1 MSPVAYTNPPLRTDF
16 YLFLLYTISFICS
29 AFGGVTATLMSSY
42 LPVVLLDLKI
52 DAESLEVV
60 SAVINSVY
68 LFGMLT
74 GGLLLGFVSD
84 RLGRKPA
91 LIISTL
97 LIGLFTMLTSFA
109 EGWQILAVFRFLSGA
124 GVGGVLVS
132 STILIAE
139 EWPERSRN
147 IMLGILSIT
156 IPVGIFAAGFIT
168 YTIESWRTGFLV
180 GILPLL
186 LAGLTQVAILESHQ
200 WKKSEPQKNSETRTS
215 IFNSDILYD
224 LVIGCV
230 IYGSM
235 LIGLWAIFLWLP
247 TWVQTMVQNSDGQKE
262 RGLSMILFAI
272 GGLLGGF
279 ISGWVAN
286 RVGIKRS
293 LIVCFAAV
301 FAFSFMLFKL
311 NHALNL
317 FSYFNMAGIA
327 VFFGMSQGILNVYIP
342 ELFPTAIRSSAT
354 GFCFNVGRIF
364 TAAAVFF
371 VGWLVNTLGGYGNTL
386 FIFSF
391 IFLIGLIATLF
402 AREKNRLNQ
411 TDYGVH

>member
-1 MSPVAYTNPPLRTDF
+1 MSPVANTDTPLRTDF
-16 YLFLLYTISFICS
+16 YLFLLYTLSFICS
-29 AFGGVTATLMSSY
+29 VFGGVTATLMSSY
-42 LPVVLLDLKI
+42 LPVVLYDLKI
-52 DAESLEVV
+52 DAGSLEVV

-68 LFGMLT
+68 LFGMLA

-91 LIISTL
+91 LVLSTL
-97 LIGLFTMLTSFA
+97 LIGLFTTLTSFA
-109 EGWQILAVFRFLSGA
+109 EGWQILSVFRFLSGA

-132 STILIAE
+132 STIIIAE

-168 YTIESWRTGFLV
+168 YSIENWRTGFLV

-186 LAGLTQVAILESHQ
+186 LAGITQLIILESHQ
-200 WKKSEPQKNSETRTS
+200 WKKVKPQQNPETRPS

-224 LVIGCV
+224 LAIGCV

-286 RVGIKRS
+286 LVGIKRS

-301 FAFSFMLFKL
+301 FVFSFMLFKL
-311 NHALNL
+311 NNSLNL

-342 ELFPTAIRSSAT
+342 ELFPTTIRSSAT

-364 TAAAVFF
+364 TAVAVFF

-411 TDYGVH
+411 TSYGVH